1 MKTMKQIAQ
10 LERIYA
16 EKAANKDALTKIV
29 QREVAYVHDHRNTM
43 CLEEIQERLDNICNM
58 RKELDAAKQWCENT
72 KKELAE
78 FYAPAIR

>member
-16 EKAANKDALTKIV
+16 EKAANAEALIKIV
-29 QREVAYVHDHRNTM
+29 KREVDYVHNHLNTM
-43 CLEEIQERLDNICNM
+43 CLEELQERLDNIRDM
-58 RKELDAAKQWCENT
+58 RKELAAANQWCEDT